1 METVHAAF
9 NYGLRVASASGDVAR
24 HAKVEN
30 WQRLRGVRVLC
41 FPIPLPIPFAIPFPF
56 HVLLGEEIGAKGRAQ
71 EG

>member
-30 WQRLRGVRVLC
+30 WQRLRGLLVQLLVPFPLRVRV
-41 FPIPLPIPFAIPFPF
+41 
-56 HVLLGEEIGAKGRAQ
+56 GKQIGAKGCVQ